1 MEVPELRVFPRT
13 TEEDTPN
20 EHICAQMSHMP
31 IQSPEEIAEALG
43 RRIRARRLLANVSQ
57 ASLAD
62 KAGISRRALV
72 QLESG
77 QGSTVHT
84 LISTLK
90 ALGLEEQLT
99 LLVPVPTVSPMA
111 MLKAKRLRSRAS

>member
-1 MEVPELRVFPRT
+1 
-13 TEEDTPN
+13 
-20 EHICAQMSHMP
+20 MSHMP
-31 IQSPEEIAEALG
+31 VQSPEEIAEALG
-43 RRIRARRLLANVSQ
+43 KRLRARRLLSNVSQ
-57 ASLAD
+57 AAVAD

-84 LISTLK
+84 LISVLK
-90 ALGLEEQLT
+90 ALGLEQHLT
-99 LLVPVPTVSPMA
+99 TLVPVPTVSPMA

>member
-1 MEVPELRVFPRT
+1 MPELRPFPHT
-13 TEEDTPN
+13 TEEVSPN
-20 EHICAQMSHMP
+20 EHIYAQMSHMP
-31 IQSPEEIAEALG
+31 IQSPKEIAEALG
-43 RRIRARRLLANVSQ
+43 KRIRARRLLANVSQ
-57 ASLAD
+57 VALAD

-90 ALGLEEQLT
+90 ALGLEQQLA

>member
-1 MEVPELRVFPRT
+1 
-13 TEEDTPN
+13 
-20 EHICAQMSHMP
+20 MP
-31 IQSPEEIAEALG
+31 VQSPEEIAEALG
-43 RRIRARRLLANVSQ
+43 KRFRARRLLSNVSQ
-57 ASLAD
+57 AALAD

-84 LISTLK
+84 LISVLK
-90 ALGLEEQLT
+90 ALGLEQQLT
-99 LLVPVPTVSPMA
+99 TLVPVPTVSPMA

>member
-1 MEVPELRVFPRT
+1 M
-13 TEEDTPN
+13 N
-20 EHICAQMSHMP
+20 HIP
-31 IQSPEEIAEALG
+31 ILSPEELAEALG
-43 RRIRARRLLANVSQ
+43 KRVRARRLLANVSQ
-57 ASLAD
+57 AALAD

-90 ALGLEEQLT
+90 ALGLEQQLA

-111 MLKAKRLRSRAS
+111 MLKAKRLRSRAT